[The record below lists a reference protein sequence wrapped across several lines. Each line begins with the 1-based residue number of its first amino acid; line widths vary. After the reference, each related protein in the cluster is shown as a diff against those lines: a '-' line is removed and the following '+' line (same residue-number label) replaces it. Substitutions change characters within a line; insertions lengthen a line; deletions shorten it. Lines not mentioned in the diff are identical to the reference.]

1 MKTKVNLSGPKGRI
15 SALLQR
21 PQLPDGQKCPLVILM
36 HGFMANKALQPL
48 KGIAKALE
56 AEGIASLRFDFDGH
70 GRSDGKFC
78 EMTVLTEIEDA
89 KVVFA
94 YAKTLDFVSRIAF
107 LGHSQGGVVAGMLA
121 GELGAGEVTAL
132 VQLAPAAVLKDDALN
147 GVLMGKTYDPSNPPE
162 KLRVLFHSVG
172 KCYFQVAQKLPI
184 YETSSRYEGPVCL
197 IHGTEDSI
205 VPHRYSEQYDAVY
218 KNSVLHILEGEN
230 HFLSKRRPEVISL
243 SVEFLKD
250 KLK

>member
-1 MKTKVNLSGPKGRI
+1 MSK
-15 SALLQR
+15 
-21 PQLPDGQKCPLVILM
+21 
-36 HGFMANKALQPL
+36 
-48 KGIAKALE
+48 
-56 AEGIASLRFDFDGH
+56 
-70 GRSDGKFC
+70 
-78 EMTVLTEIEDA
+78 
-89 KVVFA
+89 
-94 YAKTLDFVSRIAF
+94 IAF

-147 GVLMGKTYDPSNPPE
+147 GVLMGKTYDPANPPE
-162 KLRVLFHSVG
+162 KLRVFFHTVG

-184 YETSSRYEGPVCL
+184 YETSAKYDGPVCL
-197 IHGTEDSI
+197 IHGTEDKI
-205 VPHRYSEQYDAVY
+205 VPYRYSEQYDAGY